1 VTKEEIMAIYS
12 VQETFEQGL
21 EYLKKN
27 RIQEA
32 SNAFRKAIKTVPDNP
47 QFLSYYGLILALGEE
62 NFQDAINFCRA
73 ALLKTRYEPELYVN
87 LCKVYSKAGQRKKA
101 LETLLEGLHYDQGNP
116 LLMQEM
122 RRMGCRRKPILAFLS
137 RDHFL
142 NKTLGRLTHQLTRNG
157 RLKGGH

>member
-1 VTKEEIMAIYS
+1 VTGEEFMAIHS
-12 VQETFEQGL
+12 VQETFDQGI
-21 EYLKKN
+21 EYLKRN

-32 SNAFRKAIKTVPDNP
+32 SNAFRKAIRTDPDNP
-47 QFLSYYGLILALGEE
+47 QFLSYYGLILALGEQ
-62 NFQDAINFCRA
+62 NFQDAIKFCRA
-73 ALLKTRYEPELYVN
+73 ALLKTRYEPELYIN

-101 LETLLEGLHYDQGNP
+101 LETLLEGLHYDQGNQ

-122 RRMGCRRKPILAFLS
+122 RRMGCRRKPILGFLS

-157 RLKGGH
+157 HLRGNH

>member
-1 VTKEEIMAIYS
+1 MAIHS
-12 VQETFEQGL
+12 IQETFDQGR

-32 SNAFRKAIKTVPDNP
+32 SNAFRKAIKTDPDNP
-47 QFLSYYGLILALGEE
+47 QFLSYYGLILALGEQ

-73 ALLKTRYEPELYVN
+73 ALLKASYEPELYVN

-101 LETLLEGLHYDQGNP
+101 LETLLEGLQYDQGNQ

-122 RRMGCRRKPILAFLS
+122 RRMGCRRKPLFGFLS

-142 NKTLGRLTHQLTRNG
+142 NKTLGRFTHQLSKNG
-157 RLKGGH
+157 RWKGSH